1 MNCRL
6 TESKI
11 NPGESLS
18 DLAGF
23 SLKIGRAA
31 CSFSSYR
38 QSAISYVLCRVS
50 LVSFSS
56 FFFPSRVVPFVAS
69 RYDIIQVAD
78 TRAQILWQRNR
89 VDDLSPLPLVNR
101 NSRIEFLHLRTWNVL
116 FCPCFF
122 VIFCLN
128 FVEWKTIRVGICKTR
143 NENKYFSLNF
153 KFWHV
158 FQNRGS
164 NFLSIFLKF
173 CSCFTFASCLLF
185 HNFIDCQIILGGW
198 NENKHFSL
206 IISKLTRKIVELNW
220 RIKFFEFEMYSVH
233 VPLVSCLLFYNFVYG
248 YKIKQEYTMI
258 IDNITSKLFKKSSNW
273 RGDRILETW
282 TQWESLT
289 KW

>member
-122 VIFCLN
+122 VIFCL
-128 FVEWKTIRVGICKTR
+128 IILS
-143 NENKYFSLNF
+143 NERPYVWVYVKREMKINIFR
-153 KFWHV
+153 WI
-158 FQNRGS
+158 S
-164 NFLSIFLKF
+164 NFDMYSKIEDRIFFRYSWNSVLVSRLPLVF
-173 CSCFTFASCLLF
+173 YF
-185 HNFIDCQIILGGW
+185 IILSTVRLYW
-198 NENKHFSL
+198 VDEMKIN
-206 IISKLTRKIVELNW
+206 ISRWSFRN
-220 RIKFFEFEMYSVH
+220 
-233 VPLVSCLLFYNFVYG
+233 
-248 YKIKQEYTMI
+248 
-258 IDNITSKLFKKSSNW
+258 
-273 RGDRILETW
+273 
-282 TQWESLT
+282 
-289 KW
+289 